1 MQPVPP
7 LLSPYI
13 CGVFFLAGHTDLY
26 TIHMS
31 KGKAAMQSK
40 NPLQRSSKCFWP
52 SEGSL
57 RWGAS
62 RPSPAGE
69 LQHYWWGCSG
79 IFRKCPKTYRL
90 IKNSWKYEFDP
101 ISFGI
106 RRKETRRGLLLGRW
120 PKMSGIRI
128 WKQNLCSTLRSACW
142 RMAPWL
148 RGERLHLVGTPIRWN
163 RHGICLGGWGGQY
176 INFLL
181 MLILSSFN
189 FHAFRRILRR
199 KTGVSWVGRWAIVI
213 IFNII
218 IINIIIIIV
227 IIITIIIDTLS
238 SIFCQ
243 CGQYLRWSL

>member
-13 CGVFFLAGHTDLY
+13 CGVLAISHLFLVGHTDLY
-26 TIHMS
+26 TIHML

-142 RMAPWL
+142 RMAPCL

-163 RHGICLGGWGGQY
+163 RHGICLGGWGD
-176 INFLL
+176 
-181 MLILSSFN
+181 
-189 FHAFRRILRR
+189 
-199 KTGVSWVGRWAIVI
+199 
-213 IFNII
+213 NI
-218 IINIIIIIV
+218 
-227 IIITIIIDTLS
+227 
-238 SIFCQ
+238 
-243 CGQYLRWSL
+243 